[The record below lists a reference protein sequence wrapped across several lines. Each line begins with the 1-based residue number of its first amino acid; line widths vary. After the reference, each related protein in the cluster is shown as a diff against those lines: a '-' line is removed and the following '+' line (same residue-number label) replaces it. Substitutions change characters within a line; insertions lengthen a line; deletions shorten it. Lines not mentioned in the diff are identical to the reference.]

1 MSLPEPDPAAL
12 AASRKLEQRI
22 CAQIEAAGGWID
34 FSRYMDL
41 ALYEPGLGYYSGGS
55 AKFGAGGDFVTAPEI
70 SPLFG
75 RALAQQVAQVL
86 RLVGG
91 DVIEAGAGSGALAC
105 DLLLALEAL
114 DCLPRHYFIL
124 EVSDDLRERQRTLL
138 RERAGALAERVVW
151 LERLPERIEGC
162 VVANELLDALPVHVL
177 RWSTDGVYERGVTCA
192 DGRLGWHDGEQAQGV
207 LREQAGALP
216 VASGTISEI
225 GMQAQAWVSTV
236 GQALQRG
243 ALLLVDYGFGERE
256 FYHPQREHGTLMCHY
271 RQHAHDDPFF
281 LPGLQDITAHVDFTA
296 IAVAGRQAGLR
307 LGGFVTQAQ
316 FLLNCGILALLEAQD
331 PQCISSYLPHAAA
344 VQKLLSP
351 AEMGE
356 LFKVM
361 ALVRGVDE
369 SLLGF
374 VLGDQ
379 RRRL

>member
-1 MSLPEPDPAAL
+1 MSLPEPDATAL
-12 AASRKLEQRI
+12 TASRILEQSI

-55 AKFGAGGDFVTAPEI
+55 VKFGVGGDFVTAPEI

-86 RLVGG
+86 RLAGG

-105 DLLLALEAL
+105 DLLLALETL

-124 EVSDDLRERQRTLL
+124 EVSADLRERQQTLL
-138 RERAGALAERVVW
+138 HERAGALAERVVW

-177 RWSTDGVYERGVTCA
+177 RWSADGVYERGVTCSG
-192 DGRLGWHDGEQAQGV
+192 GRLDWKDGNQVQGV

-225 GMQAQAWVSTV
+225 GLQAQAWVSTV
-236 GQALQRG
+236 SQALQRG

-256 FYHPQREHGTLMCHY
+256 YYHPQREHGTLMCHY

-296 IAVAGRQAGLR
+296 IAVAGRQAGLK

-331 PQCISSYLPHAAA
+331 PLQIARYLPHAAA

-361 ALVRGVDE
+361 ALVRGLDE
-369 SLLGF
+369 PLLGF